1 MYKDRVMNDKKDFEI
16 PALLSSV
23 KRENLEQV
31 NSKYYIQVLNF
42 PASDFL
48 VNVKILSIILYAVF
62 LYVYPWFS
70 KSRKHE
76 SREGGW

>member
-48 VNVKILSIILYAVF
+48 VNVKISFCHSLRSFSICIPLVF
-62 LYVYPWFS
+62 Q
-70 KSRKHE
+70 K
-76 SREGGW
+76 